1 MSEEKMISHSRPTL
15 DEEDRQA
22 VMNVLQAGR
31 LVQGEQV
38 AGFEADMSVMIGV
51 SHAAAVSS
59 GTAALHL
66 ALVALGAGDGDEV
79 ICPSYVC
86 SALLHAVRCVKATPI
101 IADIE
106 RDTFNIDVRN
116 VKKRMTA
123 KTKAIIVPHLFGLPA
138 EITKI
143 TSLGIPVIEDCAQA
157 PGSRFRDRVTGSFG
171 VISIFS
177 FYATKVIAAGEGG
190 MALSNDPGLIGK
202 IRDLRDY
209 DERDDDALRYNYKMT
224 EMQAALGRSQLRKI
238 DGFIKKRREIA
249 GHYDLILKK
258 AGIPIPITPPE
269 REHIYYRYVILLDQ
283 AEQFIEAMNQAG
295 VACRRPVFKPLH
307 RYLGLSGYSVTD
319 DVWKRAVSIP
329 IYPSLTEPELFVI
342 AESIR
347 KTGVSGGLRGC

>member
-1 MSEEKMISHSRPTL
+1 MIPHSRPTL

-22 VMNVLQAGR
+22 VLNVLQAGR

-38 AGFEADMSVMIGV
+38 AGFEADLSAMIGV
-51 SHAAAVSS
+51 PHAAAVSS

-79 ICPSYVC
+79 ICPGYVC
-86 SALLHAVRCVKATPI
+86 SALLHAVRCVKATPV

-106 RDTFNIDVRN
+106 RDTFNIDVQD
-116 VKKRMTA
+116 VKKRVTA

-138 EITKI
+138 DVAGI
-143 TSLGIPVIEDCAQA
+143 TSIGIPVIEDCAQA
-157 PGSRFRDRVTGSFG
+157 PGSRFRGRFTGSFG

-177 FYATKVIAAGEGG
+177 FYATKVIATGEGG
-190 MALSNDPGLIGK
+190 MLLSSDSGLIEK

-209 DERDDDALRYNYKMT
+209 DEREDDALRYNYKMT
-224 EMQAALGRSQLRKI
+224 DMQAALGRSQLRKI
-238 DGFIKKRREIA
+238 DGFIKRRREIA
-249 GHYDLILKK
+249 GHYDLILQK
-258 AGIPIPITPPE
+258 AGIPIPVTPPE

-283 AEQFIEAMNQAG
+283 AEMFIEAMNQSG

-329 IYPSLTEPELFVI
+329 IYPSLTERELFDI
-342 AESIR
+342 TESIK
-347 KTGVSGGLRGC
+347 KTGDSGGLRGC

>member
-1 MSEEKMISHSRPTL
+1 MIPHSRPTL

-22 VMNVLQAGR
+22 VLDVLQAGR

-38 AGFEADMSVMIGV
+38 AGFEADLSAMIGI

-66 ALVALGAGDGDEV
+66 ALLALGAGDGDEV

-86 SALLHAVRCVKATPI
+86 SALLHAVRCAKATPI

-106 RDTFNIDVRN
+106 RDTFNIDVQD
-116 VKKRMTA
+116 VKKRITE

-138 EITKI
+138 DMAEI

-157 PGSRFRDRVTGSFG
+157 PGSRYRERFTGSIG

-190 MALSNDPGLIGK
+190 MLLSSDAGLIEK
-202 IRDLRDY
+202 IKDLRDY
-209 DERDDDALRYNYKMT
+209 DEREEDALRYNYKMT
-224 EMQAALGRSQLRKI
+224 DMQAALGRSQLRKI
-238 DGFIKKRREIA
+238 DGFIKRRREIA

-258 AGIPIPITPPE
+258 AGIPIPVTPPE
-269 REHIYYRYVILLDQ
+269 RDHIYYRYVILLDQ
-283 AEQFIEAMNQAG
+283 AEQFIEAMNQSG

-329 IYPSLTEPELFVI
+329 IYPSLTQLDLFVI
-342 AESIR
+342 AENMRNAAFS
-347 KTGVSGGLRGC
+347 GVARGC

>member
-1 MSEEKMISHSRPTL
+1 MIPHSRPTL

-22 VMNVLQAGR
+22 VLNVLQVGR

-38 AGFEADMSVMIGV
+38 AGFEADLSAMIGT

-66 ALVALGAGDGDEV
+66 ALMALGAENGDEV

-86 SALLHAVRCVKATPI
+86 SALLHAIRCVKATPV

-106 RDTFNIDVRN
+106 RDTFNIDVQD
-116 VKKRMTA
+116 VKERITS

-138 EITKI
+138 DMAGIL
-143 TSLGIPVIEDCAQA
+143 SLGIPVIEDCAQA
-157 PGSRFRDRVTGSFG
+157 PGSRFRDCFTGSFG

-190 MALSNDPGLIGK
+190 MALSNDPSLIEK

-209 DERDDDALRYNYKMT
+209 DEREEDALHYNYKMT
-224 EMQAALGRSQLRKI
+224 DMQAALGRSQLRKI
-238 DGFIKKRREIA
+238 DGFIKRRREIA
-249 GHYDLILKK
+249 RHYDLILNE
-258 AGIPIPITPPE
+258 AGIPIPVTPPE
-269 REHIYYRYVILLDQ
+269 MEHIYYRYVVLLDQ
-283 AEQFIEAMNQAG
+283 AEAFIEIMNQSG

-307 RYLGLSGYSVTD
+307 RYLGLSGYFMTD
-319 DVWKRAVSIP
+319 DVWKKAVSIP
-329 IYPSLTEPELFVI
+329 IYPSLTEHELVDI
-342 AESIR
+342 TDCIR
-347 KTGVSGGLRGC
+347 KNGLSGGRCGY

>member
-1 MSEEKMISHSRPTL
+1 MPEGKTIPHSRPTL

-22 VMNVLQAGR
+22 VLNVLQTGR

-38 AGFEADMSVMIGV
+38 AGFEAELSSMIGV

-86 SALLHAVRCVKATPI
+86 SALLHAVRCVKATPV

-106 RDTFNIDVRN
+106 RDTFNIDVQD

-138 EITKI
+138 NLAEI

-157 PGSRFRDRVTGSFG
+157 PGSRFRNSFAGSFG

-177 FYATKVIAAGEGG
+177 FYATKVIATGEGG
-190 MALSNDPGLIGK
+190 MLLSSDAGLIEK

-209 DERDDDALRYNYKMT
+209 DERKDDALRYNYKMT
-224 EMQAALGRSQLRKI
+224 DMQAALGRSQLRKI
-238 DGFIKKRREIA
+238 DGFIKRRREIA

-258 AGIPIPITPPE
+258 AGIPIPVTPPG

-283 AEQFIEAMNQAG
+283 AERFIEAMDQSG
-295 VACRRPVFKPLH
+295 VACRRPVFQPLH
-307 RYLGLSGYSVTD
+307 RYLGLSGYSVTE
-319 DVWKRAVSIP
+319 DVWKKAVSIP
-329 IYPSLTEPELFVI
+329 IYPSMTERELFVI

-347 KTGVSGGLRGC
+347 KTGLSGGSCGC